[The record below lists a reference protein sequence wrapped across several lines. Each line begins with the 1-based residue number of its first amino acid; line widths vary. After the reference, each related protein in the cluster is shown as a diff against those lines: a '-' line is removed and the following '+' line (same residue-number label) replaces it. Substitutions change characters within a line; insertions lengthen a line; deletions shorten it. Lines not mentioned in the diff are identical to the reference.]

1 MGRERRRERRRESS
15 FCSVKR
21 ERERQRERESESD
34 TMASGALKRLV
45 PLLDRVLV
53 SRVEPL
59 KKSVGGV
66 ILPDSAVSKINEGTV
81 VAVGPGARATDGS
94 VIPMSVKEGDKV
106 LLPEYGGTK
115 VTVDDKEFT
124 LFRDSEL
131 VTREGVRSPDGSW
144 RGILVGSGGR
154 PRTRRERH
162 M

>member
-1 MGRERRRERRRESS
+1 MGRDGERDGEKAAFVPSKE
-15 FCSVKR
+15 R
-21 ERERQRERESESD
+21 ERETESD

-94 VIPMSVKEGDKV
+94 VIPMGVKEGDKV

-131 VTREGVRSPDGSW
+131 L
-144 RGILVGSGGR
+144 GILEG
-154 PRTRRERH
+154 
-162 M
+162 

>member
-1 MGRERRRERRRESS
+1 MGRESS

-94 VIPMSVKEGDKV
+94 VIPMGVKEGDKV

-131 VTREGVRSPDGSW
+131 L
-144 RGILVGSGGR
+144 GILEG
-154 PRTRRERH
+154 
-162 M
+162 

>member
-1 MGRERRRERRRESS
+1 MGRIAEPIAERSVASRKGATSS
-15 FCSVKR
+15 RSR
-21 ERERQRERESESD
+21 S
-34 TMASGALKRLV
+34 MSGGLKRLV
-45 PLLDRVLV
+45 PLMDRVLV

-94 VIPMSVKEGDKV
+94 VIPMGVKEGDKV

-131 VTREGVRSPDGSW
+131 L
-144 RGILVGSGGR
+144 GILEG
-154 PRTRRERH
+154 
-162 M
+162 

>member
-1 MGRERRRERRRESS
+1 MGRET
-15 FCSVKR
+15 
-21 ERERQRERESESD
+21 ERETERKQLLFRQKKERESESD

-53 SRVEPL
+53 SRIEPL

-94 VIPMSVKEGDKV
+94 VIPMGVKEGDKV

-131 VTREGVRSPDGSW
+131 L
-144 RGILVGSGGR
+144 GILEG
-154 PRTRRERH
+154 
-162 M
+162 